1 MSDAIRGQS
10 EKTKDVASRTTNGA
24 ANGAAKAHKPVM
36 LFTNPRTASN
46 LLQKLLSKQDA
57 FEHSGYIFFDAS
69 FNMLFQLLNNGRA
82 KDAAPE
88 EWQKHMDAYQA
99 CFEKLVET
107 IEKHKQEGRATFHKE
122 HIDLMVDPINLF
134 KAAYPDDE
142 GPDLV
147 VRYPGQETPSKSTSH
162 LCLPDDFLTSVL
174 PVILIRNPALMIPSF
189 YRAQNDCKISLDSAH
204 FNCFMDLR
212 WTWQLYEWYCSQGIT
227 PIVVDGDDVMKQP
240 AVIRKLCEMCG
251 MDPDQV
257 RQVTRMKKVFL
268 LTRPQQIMWEWEH
281 EEAPENPLANRF
293 KSTLINS
300 KGIISGK
307 DSANLNVEEEC
318 KKWEA
323 EFGQEVGGRMKT
335 KVELSMPYYQRLR
348 ERRLQA

>member
-1 MSDAIRGQS
+1 MSANNDMPDFTKGLSDAIRGQNG
-10 EKTKDVASRTTNGA
+10 KTKDVATGTPNGA
-24 ANGAAKAHKPVM
+24 ANGTAKAHKPVM

-46 LLQKLLSKQDA
+46 LLQKLLSNQDA

-99 CFEKLVET
+99 CFEKLLST
-107 IEKHKQEGRATFHKE
+107 IEEHKQQGRATFHKE
-122 HIDLMVDPINLF
+122 HIDLMVDPIKLF
-134 KAAYPDDE
+134 EAAYPDDE
-142 GPDLV
+142 GPNLV
-147 VRYPGQETPSKSTSH
+147 VRYPGQESPPKSTSP

-174 PVILIRNPALMIPSF
+174 PVILIRNPALMVPSF
-189 YRAQNDCKISLDSAH
+189 YRAQNDCKIDLDSAH
-204 FNCFMDLR
+204 FKCFMDLR
-212 WTWQLYEWYCSQGIT
+212 WTWQLYDWYCSQGIT
-227 PIVVDGDDVMKQP
+227 PIVVDGDAVMKQP
-240 AVIRKLCEMCG
+240 AVVRKLCEMCG
-251 MDPDQV
+251 MDPD
-257 RQVTRMKKVFL
+257 KIL
-268 LTRPQQIMWEWEH
+268 WEWEQ

-307 DSANLNVEEEC
+307 DSADLNIEEEC

-335 KVELSMPYYQRLR
+335 KVEASMPYYQKLR

>member
-1 MSDAIRGQS
+1 MSANNDMPDFTKGLSDAIRGQNG
-10 EKTKDVASRTTNGA
+10 KTKDVATGTPNGA
-24 ANGAAKAHKPVM
+24 ANGTAKAHKPVM

-46 LLQKLLSKQDA
+46 LLQKLLSNQDA

-99 CFEKLVET
+99 CFEKLLAT
-107 IEKHKQEGRATFHKE
+107 IEEHKQQGRATFHKE
-122 HIDLMVDPINLF
+122 HIDLMVDPIKLF
-134 KAAYPDDE
+134 EAAYPDDE
-142 GPDLV
+142 GPNLV
-147 VRYPGQETPSKSTSH
+147 VRYPGQESPPKSTSP
-162 LCLPDDFLTSVL
+162 LCLPDGFLTSVL
-174 PVILIRNPALMIPSF
+174 PVILIRNPALMVPSF
-189 YRAQNDCKISLDSAH
+189 YRAQNDCKIDLDSAH
-204 FNCFMDLR
+204 FKCFMDLR
-212 WTWQLYEWYCSQGIT
+212 WTWQLYDWYCSQGIT
-227 PIVVDGDDVMKQP
+227 PIVVDGDAVMKQP
-240 AVIRKLCEMCG
+240 AVVRKLCEMCG
-251 MDPDQV
+251 MDPD
-257 RQVTRMKKVFL
+257 KIL
-268 LTRPQQIMWEWEH
+268 WEWEQ

-307 DSANLNVEEEC
+307 DSADLNIEEEC

-335 KVELSMPYYQRLR
+335 KVEASMPYYQKLR

>member
-1 MSDAIRGQS
+1 MSANNDMPDFTKGLSDAIRGPS
-10 EKTKDVASRTTNGA
+10 GKTKDVATGTTNGA
-24 ANGAAKAHKPVM
+24 ANGTAKAHKPVM

-46 LLQKLLSKQDA
+46 LLQKLLSKQDG

-69 FNMLFQLLNNGRA
+69 FNMLFQLLNSGPA

-99 CFEKLVET
+99 CFEKFLAA
-107 IEKHKQEGRATFHKE
+107 IEEHKQQGRATFHKE
-122 HIDLMVDPINLF
+122 HIDLMVDPIKLF

-142 GPDLV
+142 GPNLA
-147 VRYPGQETPSKSTSH
+147 VRYPGQETPPKSTSP
-162 LCLPDDFLTSVL
+162 LCLPDDFLTSIL
-174 PVILIRNPALMIPSF
+174 PVILIRNPALMVPSF
-189 YRAQNDCKISLDSAH
+189 YRAQNDCKIDLDSAH
-204 FNCFMDLR
+204 FRCFMELQ
-212 WTWQLYEWYCSQGIT
+212 WTWQLYDWYCSQGVT

-240 AVIRKLCEMCG
+240 AVVRKLCELCG
-251 MDPDQV
+251 MDPD
-257 RQVTRMKKVFL
+257 K
-268 LTRPQQIMWEWEH
+268 IMWEWEQ

-307 DSANLNVEEEC
+307 DSADLNIEEEC

-335 KVELSMPYYQRLR
+335 KVETSMPYYQKLR